1 MSSVDLLPVSCALC
15 TNDSAEPVA
24 IQNGYR
30 MVQCAGCGFVYLSPR
45 PDPEALISLYHYYH
59 ERNGK
64 SAETWDVLM
73 ERNFRETA
81 ALLEKW
87 FPQHGR
93 LLDIGCGYG
102 HFIGMM
108 RRHGWEV
115 SGIEPSKNA
124 CAFAQSKG
132 LPVVQNSFESAEYP
146 AGSFDAIT
154 AFYVLEH
161 VYDPLTVL
169 KKIRSLLKPGGM
181 LVLRIPHTTPI
192 VRLLALIGVRNNLYD
207 APFHLSDFSPGTI
220 RCALEKTGF
229 KEIRVVPGHPTVPP
243 RRGERLVS
251 LAAGNAARLLFSASG
266 GRLLMPGVSKT
277 VTARN
282 QESRDA

>member
-15 TNDSAEPVA
+15 TNDRAEPLA
-24 IQNGYR
+24 TQNGYR

-45 PDPEALISLYHYYH
+45 PAPEALLSLYHSYH

-64 SAETWDVLM
+64 SAETWDLLM

-81 ALLEKW
+81 ALLAKW
-87 FPQHGR
+87 FPQNGR

-102 HFIGMM
+102 HFIEMM
-108 RRHGWEV
+108 RRYGWDV
-115 SGIEPSKNA
+115 SGIEPSEHA
-124 CAFAQSKG
+124 SAFARSKG
-132 LPVVQNSFESAEYP
+132 LPAVQGSFEAAEYP
-146 AGSFDAIT
+146 AASFDAIT

-161 VYDPLTVL
+161 VCDPLTVL
-169 KKIRSLLKPGGM
+169 EKIRSLLKPGGM

-192 VRLLALIGVRNNLYD
+192 VRLLALLGVRNNLYD
-207 APFHLSDFSPGTI
+207 LPFHLSDFSPQTI

-229 KEIRVVPGHPTVPP
+229 TDIHVVPGQPTVPP
-243 RRGERLVS
+243 KLGERLVS
-251 LAAGNAARLLFSASG
+251 LASGNAARLLFSASG

-277 VTARN
+277 VMARN
-282 QESRDA
+282 QGRRDA